1 MLKLW
6 SLRDSYFNISM
17 CGTFGKKNFAKSAN
31 SAYFHY
37 IPIRSAQP
45 NITYLYYPILSKIEE
60 ENHQDFDKNIYLFR
74 FIWVRRVL
82 VWASK
87 EGAGNQPEDFIKLT
101 RTHGEH
107 GMLLRRDATKG
118 RICSRS
124 AAHHTAIAGNIR
136 FLSSEKQKAEWTSP
150 PLRSRPQHCR

>member
-1 MLKLW
+1 MVAVVYAEWISRRAKIACL
-6 SLRDSYFNISM
+6 LRLM
-17 CGTFGKKNFAKSAN
+17 TSAA
-31 SAYFHY
+31 SCCPIVVGDRDDY
-37 IPIRSAQP
+37 ILIRSAQP

-107 GMLLRRDATKG
+107 GMLLRRDITKG
-118 RICSRS
+118 RIYVADQLRITPLSREIS
-124 AAHHTAIAGNIR
+124 D
-136 FLSSEKQKAEWTSP
+136 S
-150 PLRSRPQHCR
+150 